1 MDWRAIKKND
11 RSQDDGDGRSEEL
24 VAHYE
29 QLRNDA
35 RGLSAGQN
43 PAPGLALFLR
53 QGMTSWM
60 RAWSPCMYTTDVGTL
75 ASPATVQGLSLDIRT
90 QMATI
95 LAGMILGQHQEATT

>member
-11 RSQDDGDGRSEEL
+11 RSQDDGDGHSEEL

-35 RGLSAGQN
+35 RALSAGQN
-43 PAPGLALFLR
+43 PAPGLALFLG

-60 RAWSPCMYTTDVGTL
+60 RAWSPCMHTTDVGTL
-75 ASPATVQGLSLDIRT
+75 ASPATVQGLSVDIRT

-95 LAGMILGQHQEATT
+95 LAGMILSQHQEATT